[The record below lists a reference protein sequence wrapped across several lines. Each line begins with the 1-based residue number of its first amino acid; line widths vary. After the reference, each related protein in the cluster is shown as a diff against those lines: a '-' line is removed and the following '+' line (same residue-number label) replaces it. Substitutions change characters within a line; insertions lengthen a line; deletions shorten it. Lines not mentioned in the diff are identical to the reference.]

1 MGSPV
6 SGLLA
11 PHHLR
16 LLPLY
21 IVALLRHVRLA
32 ICIINREKF
41 IVSVVLQPAF
51 RSSSNVRVDDR
62 VFAMCQFKSLPLD
75 ALMQSV
81 YPDLYPL
88 HNLTDEVNINSLA
101 S

>member
-1 MGSPV
+1 MIFKILSDIEV
-6 SGLLA
+6 NLILCTAS
-11 PHHLR
+11 
-16 LLPLY
+16 
-21 IVALLRHVRLA
+21 
-32 ICIINREKF
+32 
-41 IVSVVLQPAF
+41 QPAF

-88 HNLTDEVNINSLA
+88 HNLTDEVSVPEKNHSFFYHKHLRLN
-101 S
+101 